1 MNELK
6 RKHIRALQNAIHE
19 AAVWRASS
27 NDPLHEAAV
36 WRGSFE
42 DAEQRAEW
50 DIFIATAQ
58 EGLNIIK
65 KEWKNERART
75 DSRVS

>member
-6 RKHIRALQNAIHE
+6 REHISALQDAIHE
-19 AAVWRASS
+19 AAAWK
-27 NDPLHEAAV
+27 
-36 WRGSFE
+36 GSFT

-50 DIFIATAQ
+50 DLFIATAQ

-65 KEWKNERART
+65 KEK
-75 DSRVS
+75 SK

>member
-6 RKHIRALQNAIHE
+6 REHIRALQDAINE
-19 AAVWRASS
+19 AAIWK
-27 NDPLHEAAV
+27 
-36 WRGSFE
+36 GSFT

-50 DIFIATAQ
+50 DLFIATAQ

-65 KEWKNERART
+65 KGLKNERVRI
-75 DSRVS
+75 DSRVG